1 MPAFLA
7 PLAWMAGSAA
17 VSVIGGYLWEKHT
30 PMGDGTYTR
39 NEFAADLLLGA
50 VGAGY
55 VKQGYRTLKTTRKIS
70 RIKKYDKATGMVT
83 IRNPLAHR
91 VLFGQP
97 KNMYMHGDALAVDLI
112 TAKPIRQLPKD
123 VATIAGVYT
132 IQKMAKSGPKANP
145 TGGISGGEI
154 ATGGRDS
161 AFGNI
166 PVVTKKHA
174 MGIKFI
180 IDSPESGKKNKPSK
194 MSNAQKMRLWR
205 MGLRWC
211 KTHGR
216 YDRCSLRER

>member
-1 MPAFLA
+1 MPL
-7 PLAWMAGSAA
+7 PLIVVLAGSAA
-17 VSVIGGYLWEKHT
+17 VSVIGGYIWEKHT

-39 NEFAADLLLGA
+39 NEFAADLFLGA

-55 VKQGYRTLKTTRKIS
+55 IKQGYRVAKTTHKLR
-70 RIKKYDKATGMVT
+70 RIKKFDRSTGMVT

-123 VATIAGVYT
+123 VVTIASVYT
-132 IQKMAKSGPKANP
+132 IQKMAKSGPKAANT
-145 TGGISGGEI
+145 TGVLGGEI

-174 MGIKFI
+174 MGIRSI
-180 IDSPESGKKNKPSK
+180 LEAPEVKKKKPSK
-194 MSNAQKMRLWR
+194 MSDAQKKRLWR

-211 KTHGR
+211 NKHKR
-216 YDRCSLRER
+216 YDKCSLRAR

>member
-17 VSVIGGYLWEKHT
+17 VSVIGGYIWEKHT

-39 NEFAADLLLGA
+39 NEFAADLFLGA

-55 VKQGYRTLKTTRKIS
+55 VKQGFRVAKTTHKLS
-70 RIKKYDKATGMVT
+70 RIRKYDRATGMVT

-97 KNMYMHGDALAVDLI
+97 RSMYMHGDALAVDLI
-112 TAKPIRQLPKD
+112 TAKPIRQMPKD
-123 VATIAGVYT
+123 VVTIAGVYT
-132 IQKMAKSGPKANP
+132 IQKMAKSGPKGVP
-145 TGGISGGEI
+145 TSGISGGEI

-161 AFGNI
+161 SFGNI
-166 PVVTKKHA
+166 PLVTKKHA
-174 MGIKFI
+174 MGIKSI
-180 IDSPESGKKNKPSK
+180 LEAPEVKKKKPSK
-194 MSNAQKMRLWR
+194 MSEAQKKRLWR

-211 KTHGR
+211 RKHQR
-216 YDRCSLRER
+216 YDRCKK

>member
-1 MPAFLA
+1 MPL
-7 PLAWMAGSAA
+7 PLIVVLAGSAA
-17 VSVIGGYLWEKHT
+17 VSVIGGYIWEKHT

-39 NEFAADLLLGA
+39 NEFAADLFLGA

-55 VKQGYRTLKTTRKIS
+55 IKQGYRVAKTTHKLR
-70 RIKKYDKATGMVT
+70 RIKKFDRSTGMVT

-123 VATIAGVYT
+123 VVTIASVYT
-132 IQKMAKSGPKANP
+132 IQKMAKSGPKAANT
-145 TGGISGGEI
+145 TGVLGGEI

-174 MGIKFI
+174 MGIRSI
-180 IDSPESGKKNKPSK
+180 LEAPEVKKKKPSK
-194 MSNAQKMRLWR
+194 MSDAQKKRLWR

-211 KTHGR
+211 NKHKR
-216 YDRCSLRER
+216 YDKCSLRA

>member
-1 MPAFLA
+1 MPL
-7 PLAWMAGSAA
+7 PLIVVLAGSAA
-17 VSVIGGYLWEKHT
+17 VSVIGGYIWEKHT

-39 NEFAADLLLGA
+39 NEFAADLFLGA

-55 VKQGYRTLKTTRKIS
+55 IKQGYRVAKTTHKLR
-70 RIKKYDKATGMVT
+70 RIKKYDRSTGMVT

-123 VATIAGVYT
+123 VVTIASVYT
-132 IQKMAKSGPKANP
+132 IQKMAKSGPKAANT
-145 TGGISGGEI
+145 TGVLGGEI

-174 MGIKFI
+174 MGIRSI
-180 IDSPESGKKNKPSK
+180 LEAPEVKKKKPSK
-194 MSNAQKMRLWR
+194 MSDAQKKRLWR

-211 KTHGR
+211 NKHKR
-216 YDRCSLRER
+216 YDKCSLRAR